1 MAMHGSYVY
10 SQPNMYIQ
18 LYAYK
23 NSLSNKKMQYLSNTS

>member
-18 LYAYK
+18 LYTYK
-23 NSLSNKKMQYLSNTS
+23 NSLSNKKNAIFI

>member
-1 MAMHGSYVY
+1 MAMHGSSVY

-23 NSLSNKKMQYLSNTS
+23 NSLSNKKNAIFI